1 MNHDHENADLTQQQ
15 LKDIY
20 ADKITSWKAVGGADR
35 PIIAFQ
41 RNADS
46 GSHTRRENA
55 WGANKSAVPR
65 KSRGTADLYLFF
77 DPIEGT
83 LFQAADLG
91 LADMNFL
98 CHLGL
103 CFSLKKAHADDV
115 AFPFG

>member
-55 WGANKSAVPR
+55 WGANKSRRSPEVPGNGGFI
-65 KSRGTADLYLFF
+65 SVF
-77 DPIEGT
+77 
-83 LFQAADLG
+83 
-91 LADMNFL
+91 
-98 CHLGL
+98 
-103 CFSLKKAHADDV
+103 
-115 AFPFG
+115 